1 MKYAISPYNSSCSI
15 ISSNADRQRLDAY
28 LDGRFPSWRYTEKA
42 RDAIE
47 IALRY
52 YRLSSE
58 DVVTIFTTSG
68 NFYISS
74 CVTNAIEKVCKWSRD
89 ILPETK
95 VIFVNHE
102 FGYPYENIAELKK
115 HNLPIIEDCA
125 YAFFSESKDGRIGKV
140 GDFAIYSL
148 PKAFPVE
155 FGGILV
161 CNNDTFEL
169 TDFVSST
176 QEEELIR
183 ELAGSIQE
191 IEEIKTRRLENYEFL
206 KIQLSS
212 MGATPFFDIYPGVIP
227 GVFMF
232 KWHCGI
238 DYSALKIYMQSHG
251 VECSVFY
258 GQPAFFIPMHHM
270 LEQSDLLY
278 FCELLATFIKDNEIF
293 EH

>member
-1 MKYAISPYNSSCSI
+1 MKYNISPYDPNLTIQSSPFDQEFLKGYL
-15 ISSNADRQRLDAY
+15 SS
-28 LDGRFPSWRYTEKA
+28 RFGKWCYTTKA
-42 RDAIE
+42 REAIK
-47 IALRY
+47 IALSY
-52 YRLSSE
+52 YNLAKD
-58 DVVTIFTTSG
+58 DVVTILTTSG

-74 CVTNAIEKVCKWSRD
+74 CVTNAIESVCRWSRE

-95 VIFVNHE
+95 VLFVNHE
-102 FGYPYENIAELKK
+102 FGYPYKDLEGLKGYG
-115 HNLPIIEDCA
+115 LPIIEDCA

-191 IEEIKTRRLENYEFL
+191 IEEIKARRLENYEFL